1 MLRVGEADNIATEET
16 SAANEFEPQDGE
28 GYDPDALIWDDESR
42 SSGSAHIR
50 IQTTLV
56 SITILAWTAAYVGIH
71 FAEMQRGASGSLWLS
86 WIAEWM
92 IPSLLLV
99 VIWHLAVRNGT
110 GEQTRFANAA
120 ALLSR
125 ESALLETRLGTVN
138 RELSLARDFIASQ
151 SRDLESL
158 GRVAAERLNG
168 SAQSLHELIEHNSA
182 QVERIGQVG
191 DTAIANME
199 RLRDQMPVLA
209 NSARDMTN
217 QIGNAGN
224 VAQEQLRQLVAG
236 FEQLDQFG
244 NAGERH
250 VEMISAR
257 MSETLELFD
266 RHAGELGG
274 MASDQFTMLQR
285 SSEEFRNLLK
295 VQDEEAI
302 STFRQR
308 ADGLTEFL
316 ERRNNHLVNIED
328 RASTGMRER
337 LQSMVSQSDQLLGQM
352 VERRNEASEG
362 VNSAIAALEE
372 RLAEAIRKVAG
383 IDELAMSN
391 ARARMAALAEEAGR
405 IEATIGEHSASF
417 EADLQRRS
425 SGLHEREI
433 AALAALETRMSA
445 FDQQVQT
452 RDDSHLAYIESLT
465 ARGEMLSERLS
476 AFDADM
482 GRLTDQ
488 AAQAHEG
495 IGLTADLLADRLAQ
509 SREILAESGQTLA
522 GLTAAGGGLLDV
534 IRSGTRLA
542 DGELADAVG
551 RAEARL
557 GLFHSNAESLREVM
571 EGAELRGAALAEH
584 VENAR
589 EHGASTLGLLEQLE
603 TQLSELAERSAAVTG
618 QTRDEL
624 QAAFDM
630 LTMSTAN
637 VLRNLREGQTE
648 AIREIAEQI
657 AEKSNSAIA
666 VALRDQAATTIAEIE
681 SSARAAGVA
690 GRETTAQ
697 LRDQLEKVN
706 ELAGNLEQRVAAARE
721 RSEEQ
726 MGDDFVR
733 RMALITESLNSG
745 AIDIAKAFDN
755 DVADTQ
761 WSNYL
766 RGDRGIFTRRAVRLL
781 DKSQARA
788 VFEFYE
794 ADGDFRE
801 TVNRYIHDFEAMLRS
816 VLSTRDGNALA
827 VTLLSSDVGKLYV
840 CLAQS
845 IDRLRG

>member
-1 MLRVGEADNIATEET
+1 MLRVGEADTIETEET
-16 SAANEFEPQDGE
+16 SGMTEYEPQDGE
-28 GYDPDALIWDDESR
+28 GYDSDTLNWDDESR
-42 SSGSAHIR
+42 LAGTKR
-50 IQTTLV
+50 VRTQTALYAV
-56 SITILAWTAAYVGIH
+56 AILGWTIAYGWIH
-71 FAEMQRGASGSLWLS
+71 LEEMRGGASGSLWLS
-86 WIAEWM
+86 WIAEWL

-99 VIWHLAVRNGT
+99 VIWHLTVRNGT
-110 GEQTRFANAA
+110 GEQARFANAA

-151 SRDLESL
+151 SRDLEAL
-158 GRVAAERLNG
+158 GRVAADRLNG
-168 SAQSLHELIEHNSA
+168 SAQSLHALIEHNSA

-191 DTAIANME
+191 DAAIVNME

-224 VAQEQLRQLVAG
+224 VAQEQLRQLITG
-236 FEQLDQFG
+236 FEKLDQF
-244 NAGERH
+244 ADTGERH

-257 MSETLELFD
+257 MSETLQLFD
-266 RHAGELGG
+266 QHAGELGG

-302 STFRQR
+302 NAFRQR
-308 ADGLTEFL
+308 ADGLTQFL
-316 ERRNNHLVNIED
+316 EQRNDHLANVEE

-337 LQSMVSQSDQLLGQM
+337 IQAMISQNDLLLKQM
-352 VERRNEASEG
+352 VERRNEASDG
-362 VNSAIAALEE
+362 VNSAIEALEE
-372 RLAEAIRKVAG
+372 RLAEAIRKVSG
-383 IDELAMSN
+383 IDEIAMDN
-391 ARARMAALAEEAGR
+391 ARARMTALADEANR

-417 EADLQRRS
+417 EADLQRRIS
-425 SGLHEREI
+425 ALQQREI
-433 AALAALETRMSA
+433 AALAALEARMST
-445 FDQQVQT
+445 FDQQVQA
-452 RDDSHLAYIESLT
+452 RDENHLAYVENLT
-465 ARGEMLSERLS
+465 GRGEKLAERL
-476 AFDADM
+476 AVFDADM
-482 GRLTDQ
+482 AQLTLQ
-488 AAQAHEG
+488 ATQAHEG
-495 IGLTADLLADRLAQ
+495 VGQTADLLAERLAQ
-509 SREILAESGQTLA
+509 SREILAESSQTLA
-522 GLTAAGGGLLDV
+522 GLTDAGAGLLDV
-534 IRSGTRLA
+534 LRSGIGLA
-542 DGELADAVG
+542 DSDLATAIG
-551 RAEARL
+551 RAETRL
-557 GLFHSNAESLREVM
+557 GAFHSNAEGLREVM
-571 EGAELRGAALAEH
+571 ESAEVRGAALAEH

-603 TQLSELAERSAAVTG
+603 TQLSDLAERSAAVTS
-618 QTRDEL
+618 QTRQEL
-624 QAAFDM
+624 QGAFDM
-630 LTMSTAN
+630 LAMSTAN
-637 VLRNLREGQTE
+637 VLQNLREGQSE
-648 AIREIAEQI
+648 AIRDIAGQI
-657 AEKSNSAIA
+657 AEKSNTAIA
-666 VALRDQAATTIAEIE
+666 DALRDQAATTIAEIE
-681 SSARAAGVA
+681 ASAHAAGAA
-690 GRETTAQ
+690 GRATTAQ

-706 ELAGNLEQRVAAARE
+706 QLTGNLEQRVASARE
-721 RSEEQ
+721 RAEEH

-781 DKSQARA
+781 DKTQARA
-788 VFEFYE
+788 VFDFYE

-840 CLAQS
+840 CLAQA